1 MYKILSV
8 ALIACGVYLM
18 LLGAGR
24 GNLGPTRLRGMS
36 EVTVAGR
43 FITFL
48 GILLLPTFVGF
59 APSDIRGWL
68 EDIWTSGGGVGT
80 G

>member
-1 MYKILSV
+1 MYRILSV

-24 GNLGPTRLRGMS
+24 NLRPARLRGMS

-48 GILLLPTFVGF
+48 GVLLLPTFVGF
-59 APSDIRGWL
+59 SPSDIRGWL